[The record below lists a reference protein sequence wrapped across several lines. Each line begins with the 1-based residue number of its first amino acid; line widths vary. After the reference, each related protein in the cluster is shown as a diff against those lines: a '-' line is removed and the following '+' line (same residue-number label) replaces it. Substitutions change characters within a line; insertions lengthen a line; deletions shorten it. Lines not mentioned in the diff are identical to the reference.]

1 MERIVLTTQESFES
15 FRRAAAYLRNR
26 GLSMQ
31 KQIRP
36 AKTRALRGA
45 LMTLRIFAIPFVAS
59 QARAQL
65 IEFPKQQLVEYSEP
79 NSFDRSAD
87 GRPKVPDNLI
97 RQARELSAE
106 EIWAVLEEKGYRNQ
120 YADGFR
126 ILHPDKPMVGRAFTV
141 QFMPLR
147 PDVEHIAEMKAKE
160 RGIGRLSNQT
170 AIDMLQPGDVLVVDL
185 YGKKVGGTIV
195 GDNLF
200 YYVMTATKGGGLVVD
215 GSIRDLNGISE
226 MDMPAYF
233 KDVDPTPI
241 GNVMLTGINVPLRIG
256 GAMVMPGDLV
266 VGDRE
271 GVYFIPPHLVKEVL
285 DRADEIRVHD
295 EWTKKKFAEGIHKSS
310 EIYSSPGDP
319 KLMEEYRVYLK
330 RRLEEIRKQR
340 SASQER

>member
-1 MERIVLTTQESFES
+1 MKPRSPTRISGLASRVLPLGVLVLAL
-15 FRRAAAYLRNR
+15 AAC
-26 GLSMQ
+26 
-31 KQIRP
+31 P
-36 AKTRALRGA
+36 
-45 LMTLRIFAIPFVAS
+45 
-59 QARAQL
+59 ARAQL
-65 IEFPKQQLVEYSEP
+65 FDFPKDRLVDYSEP
-79 NSFDRSAD
+79 NPFDRLAD
-87 GRPKVPDNLI
+87 GRPKVPDSLL

-106 EIWAVLEEKGYRNQ
+106 EIWAVLEEKGYKNQ

-141 QFMPLR
+141 QFMPMR
-147 PDVEHIAEMKAKE
+147 PDVEHIAEAKAKA
-160 RGIGRLSNQT
+160 RGMGPLHNQT

-185 YGKKVGGTIV
+185 FGKKVGGTIV

-200 YYVMTATKGGGLVVD
+200 YYVMTATKSAGLVVD

-226 MDMPAYF
+226 IDMPAYF

-241 GNVMLTGINVPLRIG
+241 GNVMLTGINVPVRIA

-271 GVYFIPPHLVKEVL
+271 GVYFIPPHLVREVL

-295 EWTKKKFAEGIHKSS
+295 EWTKKKFAEGKYKSS
-310 EIYSSPGDP
+310 EIYSSPQDP
-319 KLMEEYRVYLK
+319 QLKQEYEAYRK

-340 SASQER
+340 ASQEK